1 MEYEEESRPL
11 DQVIDEDFKPIF
23 KDYGEDGIPLGQ
35 LHNELN
41 ERALLGHIPTNRRN
55 ELITN
60 ADRDAD
66 KRITYREFDR
76 MVKHDMSSKERGG
89 ISRQIMRTALATL
102 MPTRER
108 EDFLANY
115 NCCPP
120 PIFIPLISVIEIVV
134 FIVYVFELKER
145 GIKTTFTSGFDSESP
160 LVYKS
165 CKRFEAWRFLTY
177 MLIHQGYSH
186 IIFNLGFQLLFGSLL
201 EVVHKHWRVAIV
213 YLLGVIAG
221 CLAHSVIEPKISLV
235 GASGGVYAI
244 LGAFV
249 ASVVINWREMNYRW
263 LDLGEM
269 DNNLLC
275 AACRFL
281 SSAPVRLAIILLL
294 VVSDTSL
301 AIYRRVNEPNQNKV
315 GVSAH
320 IGGFLAGLALGIVFL
335 KNVNTLRWEKILGWV
350 SLAVFLVFVVFCVLF
365 NVFYDGYKPTEW

>member
-1 MEYEEESRPL
+1 
-11 DQVIDEDFKPIF
+11 
-23 KDYGEDGIPLGQ
+23 
-35 LHNELN
+35 
-41 ERALLGHIPTNRRN
+41 
-55 ELITN
+55 
-60 ADRDAD
+60 
-66 KRITYREFDR
+66 
-76 MVKHDMSSKERGG
+76 
-89 ISRQIMRTALATL
+89 MRTALAAL
-102 MPTRER
+102 MPTRDR

-165 CKRFEAWRFLTY
+165 CKR
-177 MLIHQGYSH
+177 YSH

-249 ASVVINWREMNYRW
+249 ASVVIV
-263 LDLGEM
+263 DGE
-269 DNNLLC
+269 
-275 AACRFL
+275 
-281 SSAPVRLAIILLL
+281 SGKKS
-294 VVSDTSL
+294 
-301 AIYRRVNEPNQNKV
+301 
-315 GVSAH
+315 
-320 IGGFLAGLALGIVFL
+320 IGGMEEERGVMWMM
-335 KNVNTLRWEKILGWV
+335 RWEGGCPMKASLVGRWV
-350 SLAVFLVFVVFCVLF
+350 
-365 NVFYDGYKPTEW
+365 